1 MSLRIIFL
9 GTAGS
14 LPTNER
20 SLPSIV
26 IQHRGEVIMFDC
38 GEGTQ
43 RQMMRAGV
51 GFNRKMTIFITHM
64 HGDHVLGLPGMMQT
78 MSLLGRDK
86 PLKIYGPP
94 GLRAFIDAITSTV
107 SFWLSFPIEV
117 GEVSVEGVVYDG
129 GDYEVRAVWAEH
141 SIPSLAYAFVEK
153 TRPGKFYPEK
163 AIALGV
169 PKGPL
174 WSRLQRGVE
183 VVLPDG
189 RVVKPF
195 DVLGPSRP
203 GRKIVYSGDTKP
215 SNKIAELASG
225 ADVLIHEATLGDE
238 LLERAE
244 EEGHSTPSGAAK
256 IALKAGVKLLVL
268 THLSA
273 RYSGD
278 DSLLNEARRIF
289 PNIIIARDLE
299 KIEVPLPRGPE
310 EL

>member
-26 IQHRGEVIMFDC
+26 IQHRGEIIMFDC

-43 RQMMRAGV
+43 RQMMKAGV
-51 GFNRKMTIFITHM
+51 GFNRKMIVFITHM

-94 GLRAFIDAITSTV
+94 GIRTFIDAITSTV

-117 GEVSVEGVVYDG
+117 SEVSVEGVIYDG

-163 AIALGV
+163 ALALGI

-174 WSRLQRGVE
+174 WSRLQRGME
-183 VVLPDG
+183 VTLPDG
-189 RVVKPF
+189 RVIKPS
-195 DVLGPSRP
+195 DVLGPPRP
-203 GRKIVYSGDTKP
+203 GRKIVYSGDTRP
-215 SNKIAELASG
+215 SDKIAELASG

-244 EEGHSTPSGAAK
+244 EEGHSTPSGVAK

-278 DSLLNEARRIF
+278 ESLLSEAKKIF
-289 PNIIIARDLE
+289 QNIIIARDLE
-299 KIEVPLPRGPE
+299 KIEVPLPRGSE

>member
-1 MSLRIIFL
+1 MSLKIIFL

-26 IQHRGEVIMFDC
+26 IQREGEILMFDC

-43 RQMMRAGV
+43 RQMMRAGI
-51 GFNRKMTIFITHM
+51 GFNRKMIVFITHM

-94 GLRAFIDAITSTV
+94 GIKEFIDAVTSTV
-107 SFWLSFPIEV
+107 NFWLAFPVDVHEIN
-117 GEVSVEGVVYDG
+117 SEGIVYEG
-129 GDYEVRAVWAEH
+129 RGYEVRAVWADH
-141 SIPSLAYAFVEK
+141 SIPSLAYALVEK
-153 TRPGKFYPEK
+153 LRPGKFYPEK
-163 AIALGV
+163 AIALRV

-174 WSRLQRGVE
+174 WSRLQRGMDVI
-183 VVLPDG
+183 LPNG
-189 RVVKPF
+189 RIVKPS
-195 DVLGPSRP
+195 DVLGPPRP

-215 SNKIAELASG
+215 SEKIAELARE

-244 EEGHSTPSGAAK
+244 GEGHSTPSGAAR
-256 IALKAGVKLLVL
+256 IALNAKAKLLIL
-268 THLSA
+268 THISA
-273 RYSGD
+273 RYSGAD
-278 DSLLNEARRIF
+278 ALLNGAKKIF
-289 PNIIIARDLE
+289 PDTFIARDLE
-299 KIEVPLPRGPE
+299 EIEIPLPHAPGE
-310 EL
+310 G

>member
-14 LPTNER
+14 LPTNDR

-26 IQHRGEVIMFDC
+26 IQRGGEILMFDC

-43 RQMMRAGV
+43 RQMMRTGV
-51 GFNRKMTIFITHM
+51 GFNRKMTVFITHM

-86 PLKIYGPP
+86 PLKIYGPL
-94 GLRAFIDAITSTV
+94 GIRAFIEAATSTV

-117 GEVSVEGVVYDG
+117 NEVNEEGMVYDG
-129 GDYEVRAVWAEH
+129 GSYEVRVVRADH
-141 SIPSLAYAFVEK
+141 SIPSLAYAFIEK
-153 TRPGKFYPEK
+153 PKPGKFYPER

-174 WSRLQRGVE
+174 WSRLQRGAD
-183 VVLPDG
+183 VVLQNG
-189 RVVKPF
+189 RIIRPF
-195 DVLGPSRP
+195 DVLGPPRP
-203 GRKIVYSGDTKP
+203 GRKVVYSGDTRP
-215 SNKIAELASG
+215 SEKIAELASE

-238 LLERAE
+238 LTDRAK

-256 IALKAGVKLLVL
+256 IALKANVKLLVL
-268 THLSA
+268 THISA
-273 RYSGD
+273 RYIEAE
-278 DSLLNEARRIF
+278 SLLGEAKKIF
-289 PNIIIARDLE
+289 PNIIIPKDLE
-299 KIEVPLPRGPE
+299 RIEVPPPRFP
-310 EL
+310 L